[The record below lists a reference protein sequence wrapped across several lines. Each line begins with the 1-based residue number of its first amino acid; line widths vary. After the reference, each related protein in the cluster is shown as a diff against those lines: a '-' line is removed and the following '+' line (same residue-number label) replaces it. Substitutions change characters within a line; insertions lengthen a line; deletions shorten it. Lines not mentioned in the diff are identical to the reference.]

1 MTIEEVFKKDN
12 QTDVITE
19 LKSKRGIP
27 LPDAKGAIKDL
38 THFNTK
44 YSTRSIVQTKKS
56 KSTKTILQKTT
67 TQQQW

>member
-27 LPDAKGAIKDL
+27 LPNAKGAIKDL
-38 THFNTK
+38 DPK